1 MATTLIMGC
10 MVVLLSS
17 RHSWVSGS
25 SSYDEY
31 ISITKSLDT
40 KYLIYHFSM
49 NQFHRE
55 SAGRHDDDVSFSQS
69 NLYPYILDKYDL
81 KNLQV
86 TMTRGRYHY
95 RDWGLLKRKYSTDGS
110 ENDHNESP
118 FISMPPSG
126 LTVKAQFN
134 NSNQTTS
141 SNIKHKWDY
150 LVNELSGLF
159 CASINFLTFDSRRV
173 YDSGIVNFMN
183 HDIGKNDHST
193 TTIYGTLSEETVCTE
208 NLTPF
213 KSILPYRGNRGISA
227 LLIPKLLFDSDYV
240 SLVLDITRRGIFM
253 NVFRVIK
260 YNEGNEY
267 ENFKFITF
275 KKTKLQIPYGNSHIY
290 VNGADNEL
298 QDTQKIATNSPADK
312 TISIS
317 TTNNYLLKRIV
328 NEMNDTGSDHAHPLN
343 LNIYNV
349 NNIKSGFEQ
358 VVPSRVHV
366 MRYQLD
372 NKLITNIEIFN
383 NSDTGLEKENYC
395 LYDVIPWYFKT
406 FIHTL
411 KIDGQSID
419 QAHKNHMI
427 KSMNILPQKD
437 RVNPFV
443 MNLCFNLTSFIRKS
457 RGQSGSST
465 SIQVSIEFEK
475 TYLKYTEHAPD
486 ANRGFDLSSAI
497 IIHSSNENPNDL
509 YYYYSDS
516 LLINLPTPDF
526 SMPYNVITL
535 TSTVIVLFYGSMF
548 NLMIR
553 RFNAKYEEEH
563 TKSLL
568 DRILG
573 AIFRKRTATN

>member
-1 MATTLIMGC
+1 
-10 MVVLLSS
+10 
-17 RHSWVSGS
+17 
-25 SSYDEY
+25 
-31 ISITKSLDT
+31 
-40 KYLIYHFSM
+40 M
-49 NQFHRE
+49 NQFHHRQ
-55 SAGRHDDDVSFSQS
+55 DDEPIHISFSQS

-81 KNLQV
+81 EHLQV

-95 RDWGLLKRKYSTDGS
+95 RDWGLLKKKNSPDRDS
-110 ENDHNESP
+110 ENNNSESQ

-134 NSNQTTS
+134 NSNQTTI

-159 CASINFLTFDSRRV
+159 CASINFLTFDTRRV

-183 HDIGKNDHST
+183 HHLENSDHSTT

-240 SLVLDITRRGIFM
+240 SLVLDITRKGIFM

-267 ENFKFITF
+267 ENYKFITF
-275 KKTKLQIPYGNSHIY
+275 KKNKLHIPYGNSYIF
-290 VNGADNEL
+290 VNSADNEL
-298 QDTQKIATNSPADK
+298 QDAKTVATTNSMADR
-312 TISIS
+312 SIS
-317 TTNNYLLKRIV
+317 TSTATATTNYLLKQIL
-328 NEMNDTGSDHAHPLN
+328 NAMNDTKSEHAHPLN
-343 LNIYNV
+343 LNVYDV
-349 NNIKSGFEQ
+349 RNIKSGFEQ
-358 VVPSRVHV
+358 VVPSRVHI

-383 NSDTGLEKENYC
+383 TSGSALDKENYC

-411 KIDGQSID
+411 EINGQSID
-419 QAHKNHMI
+419 QAHKRHMI
-427 KSMNILPQKD
+427 KNMRILPQKD
-437 RVNPFV
+437 RVNPLV
-443 MNLCFNLTSFIRKS
+443 MNLCFNLTSFISDKN
-457 RGQSGSST
+457 SGAKNGLST
-465 SIQVSIEFEK
+465 SIQVSIKFEK

-497 IIHSSNENPNDL
+497 VIHSNSDNPKDV
-509 YYYYSDS
+509 YFYYSDS

-563 TKSLL
+563 SKSLL
-568 DRILG
+568 DRLLG
-573 AIFRKRTATN
+573 TIFRKRNTSN